1 MIYNGC
7 KLNLRRESTFSPG
20 FILNS

>member
-20 FILNS
+20 FILYS